1 MALLD
6 FLNIGS
12 KIIDKVIPDPQAK
25 AEALFKLKELEQ
37 AGELKVLDAD
47 LQIALAQADI
57 NKAEATDPNAFRSGW
72 RPAVGWVCV
81 VGLAYTFILQPLL
94 SWASGVWNIP
104 APPPLDMGDLFTLLG
119 GMLGL
124 GGLRTFEK
132 LKKVA

>member
-6 FLNIGS
+6 FLNIGA
-12 KIIDKVIPDPQAK
+12 KIIDKVIPDPAAK
-25 AEALFKLKELEQ
+25 AAAQLKLLELQQ

-57 NKAEATDPNAFRSGW
+57 NKTEASDPSLFKSGW

-81 VGLAYTFILQPLL
+81 VGLFYTFLGQPLIA
-94 SWASGVWNIP
+94 WASTAYGVP
-104 APPPLDMGDLFTLLG
+104 APPSLDMGDLFTLLA

-124 GGLRTFEK
+124 GGFRTFEK
-132 LKKVA
+132 MKKVA